1 MFGVRQRVMNDIC
14 TDWYCLIEIICLT
27 LQAQIKQKPVINMY
41 SFNSTLFRDLPKIL
55 GMPVPCLCDFC
66 GILPNNY
73 RRWQVNGKPP
83 VTTVINLCNGMKIPS
98 VAFISNGVAE
108 LTATRGNILMWG
120 HYNDISFSVDK
131 LRADLIDGIGL
142 SYTQTARFINRSTS
156 TVINWLN
163 PNDGEDTGMTFPDFL
178 IICNQFKLWPQNY
191 IIDSNHSLV
200 LLPNYRK
207 SVKQADLSQ
216 ITSRL
221 SNEKKALFGKILAAV
236 EARQAY
242 NIPVSEDDIQSLA
255 AEYYV

>member
-1 MFGVRQRVMNDIC
+1 MLNFAAETEAWCRGVTKSI
-14 TDWYCLIEIICLT
+14 T
-27 LQAQIKQKPVINMY
+27 MY
-41 SFNSTLFRDLPKIL
+41 LFNKKLFKNLPKIL
-55 GMPVPCLCDFC
+55 GMSVPCICDY
-66 GILPNNY
+66 GHILPNNY

-83 VTTVINLCNGMKIPS
+83 VATIINLCNGMKIPS

-108 LTATRGNILMWG
+108 LTATRENILMWG
-120 HYNDISFSVDK
+120 HYTDISFSVDR
-131 LRADLIDGIGL
+131 LRTDLIDGIGL
-142 SYTQTARFINRSTS
+142 SYTQMARFINRSTS

-216 ITSRL
+216 ITARL
-221 SNEKKALFGKILAAV
+221 SNEKKALFDKILAAV
-236 EARQAY
+236 EAKQAY
-242 NIPVSEDDIQSLA
+242 NIPVDDDDIKNFLIEANNIKQ
-255 AEYYV
+255 